1 MTLATVRAHR
11 RRLYGKIARSYH
23 PRSPMR
29 SSGSVAHS
37 LACVLITAALAAGG
51 ASALADELKIGFVS
65 AERILRDSAPAKAAE
80 QKLSQEF
87 AKRGKDLQDM
97 DSKLKAAAD
106 KLDKDSPVLSDAD
119 RSRRQHELQDMD
131 REFQRK
137 RREFQED
144 LNQRKNEEFQALL
157 ERAQRIVR
165 QIAEQDKYDLILQD
179 ALYVGPRVDVTDRV
193 LHALDNPK

>member
-1 MTLATVRAHR
+1 M
-11 RRLYGKIARSYH
+11 RLIS
-23 PRSPMR
+23 
-29 SSGSVAHS
+29 SVAMN
-37 LACVLITAALAAGG
+37 LGTALVAAALGFGG
-51 ASALADELKIGFVS
+51 AARADELKIGFVS
-65 AERILRDSAPAKAAE
+65 AERILRDSVPAKAAE

-97 DSKLKAAAD
+97 DGKLKAAAE
-106 KLDKDSPVLSDAD
+106 KLDKDSPVLSDAE
-119 RSRRQHELQDMD
+119 RTKRQHELQDLD

-165 QIAEQDKYDLILQD
+165 QLAEQEKYDLILQD
-179 ALYVGPRVDVTDRV
+179 ALYFGPHVDITDKV
-193 LHALDNPK
+193 LHALDTGK

>member
-1 MTLATVRAHR
+1 
-11 RRLYGKIARSYH
+11 
-23 PRSPMR
+23 MR

-37 LACVLITAALAAGG
+37 LGSVLVAAALAAGG
-51 ASALADELKIGFVS
+51 ASSQADELKIGFVS

-97 DSKLKAAAD
+97 DTKLKAAAD

-119 RSRRQHELQDMD
+119 RSRRQHDLQDMD

>member
-1 MTLATVRAHR
+1 MRFTSSAALKLGSLATV
-11 RRLYGKIARSYH
+11 I
-23 PRSPMR
+23 
-29 SSGSVAHS
+29 
-37 LACVLITAALAAGG
+37 LIGLCAQPALA
-51 ASALADELKIGFVS
+51 ELKIGYVS

-97 DSKLKAAAD
+97 DTKLKATAD
-106 KLDKDSPVLSDAD
+106 KLDKDGPIISEAE
-119 RSRRQHELQDMD
+119 RTKRQHELQDMD

-144 LNQRKNEEFQALL
+144 LNQRKNEEFQNLL

-165 QIAEQDKYDLILQD
+165 QLAEQEKFDLILQD
-179 ALYVGPRVDVTDRV
+179 ALYVGPQIDITDKV
-193 LHALDNPK
+193 LHALDAGTSPAK

>member
-1 MTLATVRAHR
+1 MRMTFRW
-11 RRLYGKIARSYH
+11 ARN
-23 PRSPMR
+23 
-29 SSGSVAHS
+29 
-37 LACVLITAALAAGG
+37 CTAAAVTAVATAG
-51 ASALADELKIGFVS
+51 APFAFADEFKIGFVS
-65 AERILRDSAPAKAAE
+65 AERILRDSVPAKAAE

-97 DSKLKAAAD
+97 DAKLKASAD
-106 KLDKDSPVLSDAD
+106 KMEKDGPILSDAE
-119 RSRRQHELQDMD
+119 RGKRQRELQDMD

-165 QIAEQDKYDLILQD
+165 QLAEQEKYDLIMQD
-179 ALYVGPRVDVTDRV
+179 ALYVGPRVDITDKV
-193 LHALDNPK
+193 LHALDAGK

>member
-1 MTLATVRAHR
+1 M
-11 RRLYGKIARSYH
+11 RLT
-23 PRSPMR
+23 
-29 SSGSVAHS
+29 SSVAWKLGSVAV
-37 LACVLITAALAAGG
+37 AVVLCGQP
-51 ASALADELKIGFVS
+51 ASADELKIGYVS

-87 AKRGKDLQDM
+87 AKRGKDLQEM
-97 DSKLKAAAD
+97 DSKLKSAAD
-106 KLDKDSPVLSDAD
+106 KLDKDSPILSDAE
-119 RSRRQHELQDMD
+119 RTKRQHELQDMD

-165 QIAEQDKYDLILQD
+165 QIAEQEKFDLILQD
-179 ALYVGPRVDVTDRV
+179 ALYAGPRVDITDKV
-193 LHALDNPK
+193 LHALDSGK

>member
-1 MTLATVRAHR
+1 M
-11 RRLYGKIARSYH
+11 RLT
-23 PRSPMR
+23 
-29 SSGSVAHS
+29 SSVALNMGSVVVA
-37 LACVLITAALAAGG
+37 AALGLVGPG
-51 ASALADELKIGFVS
+51 AQAEELKIGFVS
-65 AERILRDSAPAKAAE
+65 AERILRDSMPAKAAE

-97 DSKLKAAAD
+97 DGQLKAAAD
-106 KLDKDSPVLSDAD
+106 KLDKDSPVLSDAE
-119 RSRRQHELQDMD
+119 RTKRQRELQDLD

-165 QIAEQDKYDLILQD
+165 QLAEQDKFDLILQD
-179 ALYVGPRVDVTDRV
+179 ALYVGPHVDITDKV
-193 LHALDNPK
+193 LHALDAGK

>member
-1 MTLATVRAHR
+1 M
-11 RRLYGKIARSYH
+11 RLTMAWKL
-23 PRSPMR
+23 
-29 SSGSVAHS
+29 GSVAV
-37 LACVLITAALAAGG
+37 AVALGLCG
-51 ASALADELKIGFVS
+51 RPTWADELKIGYVS

-97 DSKLKAAAD
+97 DSQLKSAAD
-106 KLDKDSPVLSDAD
+106 KLDKDSPVLSDAE
-119 RSRRQHELQDMD
+119 RSKRQHELQDMD

-165 QIAEQDKYDLILQD
+165 QIAEAEKFDLILQD
-179 ALYVGPRVDVTDRV
+179 ALYSGPRVDITDKV
-193 LHALDNPK
+193 LHALDSGK